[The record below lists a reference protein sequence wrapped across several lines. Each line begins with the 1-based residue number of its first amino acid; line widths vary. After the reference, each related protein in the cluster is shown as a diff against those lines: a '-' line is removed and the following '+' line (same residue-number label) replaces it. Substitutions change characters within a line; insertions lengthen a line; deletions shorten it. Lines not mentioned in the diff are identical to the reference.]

1 MKISKLIKELKDI
14 EKLLGK
20 DVEVIIQN
28 EIDKT
33 GFLKIKK
40 NISISNSKKNLISK
54 TVTDKSF
61 ISGNHVIIK
70 TGEIK

>member
-70 TGEIK
+70 TEEIK